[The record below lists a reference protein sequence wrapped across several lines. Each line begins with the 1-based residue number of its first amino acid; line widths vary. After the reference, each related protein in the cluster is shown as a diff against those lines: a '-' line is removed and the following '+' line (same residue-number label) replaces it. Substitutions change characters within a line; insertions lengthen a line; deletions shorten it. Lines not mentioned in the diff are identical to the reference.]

1 MTADLLA
8 GELSDSQAA
17 VRVYLAAGGLV
28 LLGLLLLLV
37 TVRWWRGTRPE
48 PPSLAPLEVMGERRW
63 AAAPDPDR
71 QRLLEAY
78 RPSSGDRSTPI
89 IEPEPLDL
97 GALARDAPQTF
108 DDLRDDGA
116 QLGDARVVGP
126 GALSLADV
134 PDLVPVDDAPDE
146 PVDLD
151 GGVDAIAGLDA
162 GVDDAEAADAVSDA
176 SLDETAALEADDDE
190 IADAEAAGSDSEA
203 DESDELDELDEF
215 DELDDVA
222 VDSGAIDT
230 GEHATYDEHDDDQA
244 DEAAED
250 EAADEPADH
259 VDEVQQA
266 LSFDGDALVDQST
279 VGD

>member
-190 IADAEAAGSDSEA
+190 IADEPDAEPI
-203 DESDELDELDEF
+203 DELDAEPVDHG
-215 DELDDVA
+215 A
-222 VDSGAIDT
+222 VDT
-230 GEHATYDEHDDDQA
+230 GEHATYDDHD
-244 DEAAED
+244 ED
-250 EAADEPADH
+250 PDEPDDH
-259 VDEVQQA
+259 ADEVQQA
-266 LSFDGDALVDQST
+266 LSFDGEALVDQST

>member
-78 RPSSGDRSTPI
+78 RPSSGDHSTPI

-134 PDLVPVDDAPDE
+134 PVLVPVDDAPDE

-151 GGVDAIAGLDA
+151 DGVDAVAELDA
-162 GVDDAEAADAVSDA
+162 GVDDAEGVDAVSDA

-190 IADAEAAGSDSEA
+190 IADEPDAEPI
-203 DESDELDELDEF
+203 
-215 DELDDVA
+215 DELDDDPVDEVDDEPVDHGA
-222 VDSGAIDT
+222 VDT
-230 GEHATYDEHDDDQA
+230 GEHATYDDHDEDDEDP
-244 DEAAED
+244 DETAEPD
-250 EAADEPADH
+250 DH
-259 VDEVQQA
+259 ADEVQQA
-266 LSFDGDALVDQST
+266 LSFDGEALVDQST